1 MTFWHKIQKYSF
13 QNRVYLCFL
22 SGGDFWPLET
32 TKREKPYYEDPKIF
46 CLDLKI
52 VSIAIFRPP
61 EAENDIL
68 A

>member
-1 MTFWHKIQKYSF
+1 M
-13 QNRVYLCFL
+13 
-22 SGGDFWPLET
+22 SGGDIWPLET
-32 TKREKPYYEDPKIF
+32 TKREKPYSEDPKIF